1 MLSKKRFLLTMMI
14 FMVSFLSKAQ
24 YETGTK
30 YWQLE
35 GAFSG
40 NVSASKIAVPF
51 SHNENSSRNSSSLTF
66 KRGVFTENYL
76 AKGWFVNY
84 DLDASTFSISSG
96 QTKNRTYY
104 HTVGGGYFVAKF
116 KPLTK
121 SLTLFGEAYASGGY
135 GFQTGTQDLSY
146 HSFSL
151 ESGLNVGL
159 RYFVNKKWFING
171 QTSLINV
178 GAYQKRYGNSIA
190 TDLRL
195 NSVMNVNSLS
205 ISIGKTF

>member
-1 MLSKKRFLLTMMI
+1 MFTKKLFLLTMMM

-30 YWQLE
+30 YWQVE
-35 GAFSG
+35 GTFSG
-40 NVSASKIAVPF
+40 NVSASKIAVPY
-51 SHNENSSRNSSSLTF
+51 SYREESSSNSSSLTF

-76 AKGWFVNY
+76 AKGWFANY
-84 DLDASTFSISSG
+84 NLEASTNHISSG
-96 QTKNRTYY
+96 QNNNRTYY

-116 KPLTK
+116 KPLSK
-121 SLTLFGEAYASGGY
+121 SLALFGEVYASGGY
-135 GFQTGTQDLSY
+135 GFQTGSQDLSY

-178 GAYQKRYGNSIA
+178 GAYQKRYGNSIS

-195 NSVMNVNSLS
+195 NSVMNVSSLS

>member
-1 MLSKKRFLLTMMI
+1 MLSKKLFLLTMMM

-40 NVSASKIAVPF
+40 NVSASKIVTPY
-51 SHNENSSRNSSSLTF
+51 SYHEESSSNRSSLSF

-76 AKGWFVNY
+76 AKGWFANY
-84 DLDASTFSISSG
+84 NLDASTYHISSG
-96 QTKNRTYY
+96 QTKSKTYY

-121 SLTLFGEAYASGGY
+121 SLALFGEVYASGSY
-135 GFQTGTQDLSY
+135 GFQTGSQDLSY

-190 TDLRL
+190 TELQL

>member
-1 MLSKKRFLLTMMI
+1 MLSKKLFLLTMMM

-40 NVSASKIAVPF
+40 NVSTSKIAIPY
-51 SHNENSSRNSSSLTF
+51 SYREESYSNSSSLTF

-76 AKGWFVNY
+76 AKGWFANY
-84 DLDASTFSISSG
+84 NLDASTNHISSG
-96 QTKNRTYY
+96 QNNNRTYY

-121 SLTLFGEAYASGGY
+121 SLALFGEVYASGGY

-159 RYFVNKKWFING
+159 RYFVNKTLFING
-171 QTSLINV
+171 QTSLVNV

-195 NSVMNVNSLS
+195 NSIMNVNSLS